1 MEGLSLGNPLF
12 LLDSVDS
19 TNNFLK
25 AKAVEGEESGAVA
38 LADTQSAGRGRAG
51 NSWLSGRGKGVYMSV
66 LLRPVIDAAD
76 SVVSSMAV
84 AVAVVEALRGVGLE
98 DAGIKPPNDVLVK
111 NRKIAGILVEPRIG
125 GRKIEFIVAGIGVNV
140 LYDENGLAGVWNGK
154 ATSCAVEGVR
164 LSCDDVFIA
173 AMKALDKWLK
183 ILDKRQF
190 NDIFACWN
198 IFQC

>member
-1 MEGLSLGNPLF
+1 
-12 LLDSVDS
+12 
-19 TNNFLK
+19 
-25 AKAVEGEESGAVA
+25 
-38 LADTQSAGRGRAG
+38 
-51 NSWLSGRGKGVYMSV
+51 MSV

-125 GRKIEFIVAGIGVNV
+125 GRKIEFIVAGIGINV